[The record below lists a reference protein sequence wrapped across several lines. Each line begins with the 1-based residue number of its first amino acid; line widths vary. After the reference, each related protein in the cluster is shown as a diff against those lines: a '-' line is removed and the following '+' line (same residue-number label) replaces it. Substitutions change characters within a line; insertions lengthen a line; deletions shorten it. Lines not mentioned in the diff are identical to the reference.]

1 MKENKFLTNLNQK
14 GATGVSTPG
23 SSVPGPPTPVS
34 EQPIPAPATNSAYD
48 PINRLVE
55 ELSRQNRA
63 SEGLLSRFDAWE
75 KRPRGAT
82 PEELQSLISEVRN
95 GIRYTPN
102 SATLASLLLPELT
115 RGMPSLANLQAATDD
130 GVKAIRTA
138 GVETAERIE
147 AASTRAVGF
156 IERAS
161 RHRADVL
168 AGRIGFSS
176 WQSGGVV
183 FLGFLILIIGA
194 VLANQQREAALAQAR
209 TETQAV
215 REFTNWVKTQP
226 EGKRLYERY
235 YNP

>member
-14 GATGVSTPG
+14 GAQPG
-23 SSVPGPPTPVS
+23 GAANPSIPAIGQPVPAHS
-34 EQPIPAPATNSAYD
+34 PAPASSGPYD

-63 SEGLLSRFDAWE
+63 IEGLLNRFDRWE

-82 PEELQSLISEVRN
+82 PDELQTLINEVRN

-115 RGMPSLANLQAATDD
+115 KGMPNLANLQAASEE
-130 GVKAIRTA
+130 GVKAIQAA
-138 GVETAERIE
+138 GVEAAERIE
-147 AASTRAVGF
+147 AASGRA
-156 IERAS
+156 AS
-161 RHRADVL
+161 RMEWATRSRADVL
-168 AGRIGFSS
+168 ASRIGFTS
-176 WQSGGVV
+176 WQSAGVV
-183 FLGFLILIIGA
+183 FMGFLILVIGA
-194 VLANQQREAALAQAR
+194 VLANQQREATLAQAR
-209 TETQAV
+209 VETQAV

-235 YNP
+235 YHP

>member
-1 MKENKFLTNLNQK
+1 MKENKFLNNLNQK
-14 GATGVSTPG
+14 GSANPSTAVNG
-23 SSVPGPPTPVS
+23 QAVPVNP
-34 EQPIPAPATNSAYD
+34 PAPTSSGPYD

-63 SEGLLSRFDAWE
+63 TEGLLSRFDAWE

-82 PEELQSLISEVRN
+82 PEELQTLISEYRN
-95 GIRYTPN
+95 GIVYTPD
-102 SATLASLLLPELT
+102 SVKLASLLLPELT
-115 RGMPSLANLQAATDD
+115 NGMPSLANLQAATDE
-130 GVKAIRTA
+130 GVQAIRAA
-138 GVETAERIE
+138 GLEAAERIE
-147 AASTRAVGF
+147 AASTRTVAY

-161 RHRADVL
+161 RSRADVL

-176 WQSGGVV
+176 WQSGGIV
-183 FLGFLILIIGA
+183 FLGFLLLVVGA

-215 REFTNWVKTQP
+215 REFTNWVKMQP

>member
-1 MKENKFLTNLNQK
+1 MKENKFLNNLNQK
-14 GATGVSTPG
+14 GATGLSTPDQ
-23 SSVPGPPTPVS
+23 STPVNG
-34 EQPIPAPATNSAYD
+34 QPIPAPTTSSSYD

-63 SEGLLSRFDAWE
+63 SEGLVSRFDAWE

-82 PEELQSLISEVRN
+82 PEELQALISEVRN

-115 RGMPSLANLQAATDD
+115 KDMPSLVNLQAATDE
-130 GVKAIRTA
+130 GVQAIRAA
-138 GVETAERIE
+138 GLEAAERIE
-147 AASTRAVGF
+147 AASTRA
-156 IERAS
+156 IAHMERAS
-161 RHRADVL
+161 RSRVDVL

-176 WQSGGVV
+176 WQSGLVV
-183 FLGFLILIIGA
+183 FMGFLILVIGA

-215 REFTNWVKTQP
+215 REFTNWVRTQP

-235 YNP
+235 HNP

>member
-14 GATGVSTPG
+14 GATGLSAPVNGQAVPVHSPTSA
-23 SSVPGPPTPVS
+23 SSGP
-34 EQPIPAPATNSAYD
+34 YD

-55 ELSRQNRA
+55 ELSRQNQA
-63 SEGLLSRFDAWE
+63 IEGLLSRFDAWE

-82 PEELQSLISEVRN
+82 PEELQTLISEVRN

-102 SATLASLLLPELT
+102 SVNLASLLLPELT
-115 RGMPSLANLQAATDD
+115 KGMPSLANLQAATDE
-130 GVKAIRTA
+130 GVKAIRAA

-147 AASTRAVGF
+147 AASTRAVSHL
-156 IERAS
+156 ERAS
-161 RHRADVL
+161 RSRVDVM

-176 WQSGGVV
+176 WQSAGVI
-183 FLGFLILIIGA
+183 FLGFLVLIVGA

-215 REFTNWVKTQP
+215 REFTNWVKAQP